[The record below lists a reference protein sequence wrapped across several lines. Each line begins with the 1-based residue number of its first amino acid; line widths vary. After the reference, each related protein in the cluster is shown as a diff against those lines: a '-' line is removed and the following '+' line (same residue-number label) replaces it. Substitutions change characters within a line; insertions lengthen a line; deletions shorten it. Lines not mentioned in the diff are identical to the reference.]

1 MKAWPV
7 GSDTDSASG
16 SSKSS
21 PSNSPHQTGR
31 RTLKAAKSLDELV
44 DGNNLNGG
52 GEFKIIEIFW
62 MLYDIDFCLNAI
74 NSVILDTFLNISV

>member
-52 GEFKIIEIFW
+52 GEF
-62 MLYDIDFCLNAI
+62 
-74 NSVILDTFLNISV
+74 